1 MTTDGSGMAL
11 GGDASHATA
20 GLSALV
26 VDRDEFF
33 RIAFAAV
40 LEKRLGFARV
50 IEATRIDEALEL
62 LKAEP
67 DLRLV
72 LVDLACTVPPGPAA
86 LGPLR
91 DARPDLVVAIMANT
105 VDREQVL
112 ATLSAGLHGYVCKA
126 EGLQAVT
133 AALKAMLAGSIHVPA
148 SMARRDVQSAEP
160 DGPGATRGAL
170 THRQLD
176 VLRLLV
182 EGRSNKDIARILGLG
197 EGTVKTHVAA
207 LLRVLKVQNR
217 SAAAVTGQR
226 LLSAA

>member
-1 MTTDGSGMAL
+1 MSSDGSAFAAGNEV
-11 GGDASHATA
+11 SRPV

-26 VDRDEFF
+26 VDGDEFF
-33 RIAFAAV
+33 RVAFAAV

-50 IEATRIDEALEL
+50 IEATGIEEARAL
-62 LKAEP
+62 LVDEP

-86 LGPLR
+86 LVALR
-91 DARPDLVVAIMANT
+91 DARPDLVVAVMANT
-105 VDREQVL
+105 VERDQVL
-112 ATLSAGLHGYVCKA
+112 ATLAAGLHGYVCKA

-133 AALKAMLAGSIHVPA
+133 AALRAMLAGSIHVPA
-148 SMARRDVQSAEP
+148 SMAKRDPHIGDPETPAP
-160 DGPGATRGAL
+160 TRGAL

-217 SAAAVTGQR
+217 SAAAVTGQKI
-226 LLSAA
+226 LAA